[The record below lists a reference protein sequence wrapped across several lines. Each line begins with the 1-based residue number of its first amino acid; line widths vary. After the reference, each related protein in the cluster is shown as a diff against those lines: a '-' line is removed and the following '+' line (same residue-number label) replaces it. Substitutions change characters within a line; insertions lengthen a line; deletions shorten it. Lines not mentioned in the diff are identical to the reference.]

1 MPRNTSSKSQPQPQL
16 LPLPVANPGSLGLSL
31 RSQQAVQD
39 PRYCIEALN
48 CVIDQYGRVAA
59 RQGRTTVTSSAA
71 AGQVRSIFE
80 YRTATGASLPIVAF
94 DGGISS
100 SLTAPSGSSLVG
112 TISSVANGRWYFQ
125 NFLGNC
131 IGFQA
136 GQKPIVLTSPA
147 GTFSNIVEASGSA
160 PQGGVGCAAYG
171 RLWGMN
177 ADGHT
182 LQWCA
187 LGDYTN
193 WTAGDAGSIDLH
205 KVWPQGMD
213 QVTAVFAF
221 AGCLVICG
229 LKQILLY
236 GCQNPTVLGLDVT
249 SLKIVD
255 TVEGCG
261 CISQW
266 TVATAGGEIED
277 SDVLFCSSIG
287 IQSLQRLI
295 QASGNH
301 PIQNFTKTVRDQ
313 IVTMLAS
320 ETSSAVSGYYSQT
333 NGYYALSLPVS
344 GYTWI
349 ADQRHI
355 YQDED
360 GDQVARI
367 TRWPFAPTALVEFTN
382 RNNYFASATV
392 GKIQQYVAG
401 SDDNVSFPVTLQLP
415 WMDLGQDYASRLK
428 ALKRVGG
435 LIYALNSTSVTFTWF
450 VDFAQTGLSA
460 SGNVAGGTPAQWGSS
475 QWGIDQ
481 WGGGGVLT
489 LLNVNASGTGQY
501 FSLQISASSDSHF
514 AIQQANLLAKILRLA

>member
-1 MPRNTSSKSQPQPQL
+1 MPRNTSPASQPNPQL
-16 LPLPVANPGSLGLSL
+16 LPLPVSTPGALGLNL
-31 RSQQAVQD
+31 QAQNAVQS
-39 PRYCIEALN
+39 PQYAIEALN
-48 CVIDQYGRVAA
+48 CVIDPYGRIAA
-59 RQGRTTVTSSAA
+59 RLGRSTITSSAA
-71 AGQVRSIFE
+71 SGQIRSIFE
-80 YRTATGASLPIVAF
+80 YRTPTGTSLPIVGY

-100 SLTAPSGSSLVG
+100 SLTSPSGSSLVG
-112 TISSVANGRWYFQ
+112 TIASVASGRWYFQ

-160 PQGGVGCAAYG
+160 PQGGVGTCAYG
-171 RLWGMN
+171 RVWGMN

-193 WTAGDAGSIDLH
+193 WASGDAGSIDLS

-221 AGCLVICG
+221 AGTLVICG
-229 LKQILLY
+229 LKQILMY
-236 GCQNPTVLGLDVT
+236 GCQNATVLGLDVT

-266 TVATAGGEIED
+266 TVAQAGGEIED
-277 SDVLFCSSIG
+277 SDVIFCSTIG

-301 PIQNFTKTVRDQ
+301 PIQNFTKTVRDA
-313 IVTMLAS
+313 IVTMLTA
-320 ETSSAVSGYYSQT
+320 ETNSAVSGYYSQT
-333 NGYYALSLPVS
+333 NGHYALSLPVS
-344 GYTWI
+344 GYTWV

-355 YQDED
+355 YQDQD
-360 GDQVARI
+360 GDMVARI
-367 TRWPFAPTALVEFTN
+367 TRWPFAPTAMVEFTN
-382 RNNYFASATV
+382 RLNYFASATA
-392 GKIQQYVAG
+392 GKIQQYIAG
-401 SDDNVSFPVTLQLP
+401 TDDGVTFPVTLQLP

-435 LIYALNSTSVTFTWF
+435 LIYALNSTQVTYTWY
-450 VDFAQTGLSA
+450 VDFSNTGRSA
-460 SGNVAGGTPAQWGSS
+460 SGSVAGGTPAQWGQS